1 MPRTTFIPWAVRT
14 PGGGGPGAFTLIEV
28 MVSCAVLAI
37 LVALLSSTFSNFA
50 GLTSSSGRRIET
62 GNQIRTVFDRM
73 AFDLSSSVRDG
84 GIEIQ
89 FAKNAQVNG
98 GAATV
103 NDAIGLLTDARST
116 TAGSR
121 LARVGYEVADDQNPA
136 VQSPLMS
143 LFRCVEPFLW
153 TDNSAETGLS
163 ANAERQPLG
172 RGVFRMELSFL
183 KTDGSLVAAP
193 PAADEIAAVVC
204 STAWLDAATYAQL
217 PDGTMQTLAAA
228 LPDAV
233 DGALP
238 LSSWNADRFA
248 FFPPAVARNV
258 RFHQRQFYLK

>member
-1 MPRTTFIPWAVRT
+1 MPRTTPIRRAART
-14 PGGGGPGAFTLIEV
+14 PGDGRTRAFTLIEV
-28 MVSCAVLAI
+28 MVSCAVLAV

-73 AFDLSSSVRDG
+73 AFDLSSAVREG
-84 GIEIQ
+84 GVEIR
-89 FAKNAQVNG
+89 FAKNARVIG
-98 GAATV
+98 GLATV
-103 NDAIGLLTDARST
+103 NDSMELLTDARST
-116 TAGSR
+116 SASSR
-121 LARVGYEVADDQNPA
+121 LARVGYEVAEDENPA
-136 VQSPLMS
+136 VAKPLQS

-153 TDNSAETGLS
+153 TDDTGDAGLT

-193 PAADEIAAVVC
+193 PSADEIAAVVC
-204 STAWLDAATYAQL
+204 STAWLDGATYGQL
-217 PDGTMQTLAAA
+217 PDGTAEALAAA

-238 LSSWNADRFA
+238 LSNWSADRFA
-248 FFPPAVARNV
+248 AFPPAVGRNV